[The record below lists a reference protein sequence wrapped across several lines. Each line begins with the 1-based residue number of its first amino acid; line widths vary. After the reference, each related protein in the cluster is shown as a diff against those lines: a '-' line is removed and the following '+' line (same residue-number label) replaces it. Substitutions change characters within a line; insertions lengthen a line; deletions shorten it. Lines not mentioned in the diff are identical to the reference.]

1 MNTVEMKDKM
11 VDTLSK
17 TGKDV
22 LMAGLGIVATI
33 EEQGKKTFETL
44 VEKGKK
50 YEPAVEQMGVV
61 KGLEDAR
68 GRMAAFGK
76 RVEDGVTGTT
86 EAVLHR
92 FGMPSHNE
100 IQVLI
105 ARVDALTAKVEAM
118 GKPATK

>member
-22 LMAGLGIVATI
+22 LMAGLGVVATI
-33 EEQGKKTFETL
+33 EEQGKKTFEML
-44 VEKGKK
+44 VEKGKA
-50 YEPAVEQMGVV
+50 YEPKVENMGVV
-61 KGLEDAR
+61 KSLEDAR
-68 GRMAAFGK
+68 GRMTAFGK

-100 IQVLI
+100 IQALI
-105 ARVDALTAKVEAM
+105 TRVEALTAKVEAIA
-118 GKPATK
+118 KK